1 MSDFLAIIVLGVCKI
16 GADGTAPG
24 QGIFCQEWLGSAP
37 GRQIGARSYRRCNR
51 FADTHVV
58 SAASVQAFRRWR
70 TGGMHYGFSTN
81 ISFSGQKALPP
92 LPINWSI
99 KADVSR
105 FVV

>member
-24 QGIFCQEWLGSAP
+24 QGIFCQEWLGSAT

-51 FADTHVV
+51 FAGTHVD

-70 TGGMHYGFSTN
+70 TGGVNYGFSTN
-81 ISFSGQKALPP
+81 VFFSGQKALPP
-92 LPINWSI
+92 SPTNWFI
-99 KADVSR
+99 KAVVSS

>member
-24 QGIFCQEWLGSAP
+24 QGIFCQEWLGSAT
-37 GRQIGARSYRRCNR
+37 GRQIGARSYRRCYR
-51 FADTHVV
+51 FAGTHVV

-70 TGGMHYGFSTN
+70 TGGVNYGFSTN
-81 ISFSGQKALPP
+81 IFFSGQKALPP
-92 LPINWSI
+92 SPTNWFI
-99 KADVSR
+99 KAVVSS